1 MTKPLPMP
9 VELVVNHPEVIPLAN
24 HAYHGVLTLAVA
36 YWRSEC
42 RPMPTTAKDLAAM
55 ARMDLRSW
63 SAHGK
68 AIVRCLNIVYPII
81 QRRMVD
87 EVSNMQARRERAIKA
102 SAAAHAPGR
111 QARGRQ
117 NAIHPAPSPP
127 DEPTSLPTHAP
138 RHTSG
143 KVDLAARG
151 ASKARHEA
159 YGKVG
164 GAPAL
169 SDVDARAGVGGD
181 GRLGQSPTGLIG
193 NTPDTAYSDWN
204 WEPTPT
210 PPPLVEQE

>member
-1 MTKPLPMP
+1 MPAQKSKARPLPMP
-9 VELVVNHPEVIPLAN
+9 VQLVVDHPTVITLPNGAFN
-24 HAYHGVLTLAVA
+24 AVLTLAVA

-42 RPMPTTAKDLAAM
+42 RPLPTGARDLM
-55 ARMDLRSW
+55 CIGRFDLRTYTKYKIGIHQCITLVC
-63 SAHGK
+63 AK
-68 AIVRCLNIVYPII
+68 LAERYKEEADCQAARVRA
-81 QRRMVD
+81 
-87 EVSNMQARRERAIKA
+87 ARIA
-102 SAAAHAPGR
+102 R
-111 QARGRQ
+111 QARTAQ
-117 NAIHPAPSPP
+117 QAAIHPAPSPP

-159 YGKVG
+159 YRKDGGK
-164 GAPAL
+164 AAL